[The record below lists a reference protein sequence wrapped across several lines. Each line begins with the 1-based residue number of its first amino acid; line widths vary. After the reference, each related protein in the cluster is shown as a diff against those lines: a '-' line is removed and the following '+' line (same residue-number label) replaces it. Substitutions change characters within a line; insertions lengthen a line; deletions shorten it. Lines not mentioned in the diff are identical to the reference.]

1 MWLSLAF
8 ASAMLLGFYDA
19 AKKRALADN
28 AVLPVLL
35 LNTFFCTLIF
45 LPPLLSAQFSLGWF
59 DSTILESTVGSL
71 HDHLL
76 IAAKAALVL
85 SSWIFGYFA
94 IKHLPLT
101 IVGPVNATR
110 PVMVLV
116 GAMLLF
122 GERLNLWQWAGVA
135 LAAAS
140 LFLLG
145 RSSRRE
151 GVDFRRNV
159 WIWSL
164 AAATVLGA
172 ASGLYDKY
180 VVGRLNPI
188 FVQSW
193 FCLYQFVMM
202 SVAVAVMRLPRRR
215 QREPFRWN
223 WAIPLIS
230 IFISCADFCYYQA
243 LSRPDAMI
251 SIISMVRRSSVLVS
265 FACGALLF
273 GERNLRAK
281 FIDLL
286 LILLGMAL
294 LYAGSK

>member
-8 ASAMLLGFYDA
+8 ASAMLLGLYDV

-35 LNTFFCTLIF
+35 LNTFFCSLIF
-45 LPPLLSAQFSLGWF
+45 LPPLVSAQFSLGWF
-59 DSTILESTVGSL
+59 DSTVLESSVGSL

-76 IAAKAALVL
+76 IVAKAALVL
-85 SSWIFGYFA
+85 SSWIFGYYA

-110 PVMVLV
+110 PIMVLV
-116 GAMLLF
+116 GAMLFF
-122 GERLNLWQWAGVA
+122 GERLNLWQWAGVV
-135 LAAAS
+135 LAVFS
-140 LFLLG
+140 LYLLG

-180 VVGRLNPI
+180 VVGQLDPV

-202 SVAVAVMRLPRRR
+202 SVMVAVMWLPHRRR
-215 QREPFRWN
+215 SPFRWN
-223 WAIPLIS
+223 WAIPFIS
-230 IFISCADFCYYQA
+230 VFISCADFCYYQA
-243 LSRPDAMI
+243 LSSPDAMI
-251 SIISMVRRSSVLVS
+251 SIVSMVRRSSVVVS

-286 LILLGMAL
+286 LILAGMVL
-294 LYAGSK
+294 LYIGSK

>member
-1 MWLSLAF
+1 MWLSFAF
-8 ASAMLLGFYDA
+8 ASAVLLGLYDV
-19 AKKRALADN
+19 AKKRALAGN

-45 LPPLLSAQFSLGWF
+45 LPPLLSAQLSLGWF
-59 DSTILESTVGSL
+59 DSTVLASTVGSP

-76 IAAKAALVL
+76 IVAKAALVL
-85 SSWIFGYFA
+85 SSWIFGYYA

-110 PVMVLV
+110 PIMVLV
-116 GAMLLF
+116 GAMLIF
-122 GERLNLWQWAGVA
+122 GERLNLWQWAGVM
-135 LAAAS
+135 LAVVS
-140 LFLLG
+140 LYLLG

-180 VVGRLNPI
+180 VVGQLDPV

-202 SVAVAVMRLPRRR
+202 SVVAAVVWLPHRRR
-215 QREPFRWN
+215 QPFRWN

-251 SIISMVRRSSVLVS
+251 SIVSMVRRSSVLVS

-286 LILLGMAL
+286 LILLGMVL
-294 LYAGSK
+294 LYVGSK